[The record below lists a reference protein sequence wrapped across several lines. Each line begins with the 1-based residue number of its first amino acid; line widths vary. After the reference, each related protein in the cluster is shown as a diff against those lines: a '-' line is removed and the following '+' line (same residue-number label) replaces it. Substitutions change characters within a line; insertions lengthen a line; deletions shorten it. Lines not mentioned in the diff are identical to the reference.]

1 MDHPSYG
8 RQRRLD
14 KVIMDMMQERNAT
27 EKNNNKTCESTTS
40 SARVMQDAKLGLC
53 FMYNIIGIHMLCALN
68 IPFLSIPNRSIVCIS
83 YVISAA

>member
-27 EKNNNKTCESTTS
+27 EKK
-40 SARVMQDAKLGLC
+40 Q
-53 FMYNIIGIHMLCALN
+53 
-68 IPFLSIPNRSIVCIS
+68 
-83 YVISAA
+83 

>member
-14 KVIMDMMQERNAT
+14 QVIMDMMQERNAT

-53 FMYNIIGIHMLCALN
+53 FIWMFSSSEALSGC
-68 IPFLSIPNRSIVCIS
+68 INR
-83 YVISAA
+83 